1 MENRGFN
8 KKFKQPTKL
17 LSDVEIKNSVITIYP
32 KILLEQ
38 SLILI
43 FVIIIISMS
52 FSGKINDEIIITL
65 GLFSCSL

>member
-1 MENRGFN
+1 M
-8 KKFKQPTKL
+8 KKFFTKNIRKNIIQKL

-43 FVIIIISMS
+43 LIIIIISMS
-52 FSGKINDEIIITL
+52 FSGKI
-65 GLFSCSL
+65 S